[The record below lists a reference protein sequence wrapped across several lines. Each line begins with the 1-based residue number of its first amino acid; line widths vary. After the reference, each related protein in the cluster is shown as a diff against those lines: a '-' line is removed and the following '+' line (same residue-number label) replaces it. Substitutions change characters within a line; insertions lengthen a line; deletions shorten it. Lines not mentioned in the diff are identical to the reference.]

1 MAFCSHLFYALCCCL
16 LLGSCAVTQP
26 AADQKPAATAP
37 VQTVTEDQV
46 DLSCAYFYFL
56 WGTHAEFNG
65 HFAEA
70 LEAYEKA
77 LICDENA
84 TYIKEKIPLLLLKMG
99 ELTKATDWLAQA
111 IKEHPDSTSYRL
123 LLASLSI
130 QQDKIEEA
138 LLLYIQ
144 VLEKEPDNE
153 GVHLRLAL
161 LYSHLG
167 RYRMAEEIF
176 IKLLANDAD
185 SYFIHL
191 SYARLLKQMEKFH
204 QAAEEYE
211 KALSLNWSKE
221 LAFEIGFFYIDQKMH
236 QDALRIYT
244 TITEADPL
252 DERAALSRI
261 QALLDLDQSDRALD
275 ELNSVR
281 QYSENPTHIDLIIA
295 KVLLRQNKES
305 EARKVLT
312 KVVKAEEN
320 SEALYLLA
328 LLAYQQKNYTA
339 SINHLENIRNSSE
352 EFEDAVYLQ
361 TRIYQTLGN
370 IDEAITLLQTH
381 TASEADRS
389 PLFYALLSSL
399 YQAQGENDK
408 AMTLLEGAVDIYPD
422 NPQLLFE
429 YGLLLEKKG
438 TYEEAIDIMEKVLVL
453 QPDHVEALNY
463 IGYTWADKNMHLK
476 KALEYILR
484 ANTLKPDN
492 GFIIDSL
499 GWVYFRLGD
508 LQKAVR
514 ALERSLE
521 LEPDDPHIYDHL
533 GDVYRALGRFPEAKD
548 VYQKAYEM
556 FKDEKNKAAIQQKI
570 DALEN

>member
-1 MAFCSHLFYALCCCL
+1 MAFCSHLFCALCCCL
-16 LLGSCAVTQP
+16 LLCSCAATQS
-26 AADQKPAATAP
+26 ATDEMPSAPAP
-37 VQTVTEDQV
+37 VQAVTEDQV

-56 WGTHAEFNG
+56 WGTHAEFNE
-65 HFAEA
+65 HYAEA

-84 TYIKEKIPLLLLKMG
+84 AYIKEKIPLLLLKMG
-99 ELTKATDWLAQA
+99 EFAKAADWLARA
-111 IKEHPDSTSYRL
+111 IEEHPDNTTYRL
-123 LLASLSI
+123 LLASLYI
-130 QQDKIEEA
+130 QEEKIEEA
-138 LLLYIQ
+138 LLLYSQ
-144 VLEKEPDNE
+144 VLEREPDNE
-153 GVHLRLAL
+153 GVYLRLAL

-176 IKLLANDAD
+176 KKLLTNDVD
-185 SYFIHL
+185 SYFTHL

-204 QAAEEYE
+204 QAAKEYE

-221 LAFEIGFFYIDQKMH
+221 LAFEIGFFYVDQAMYH
-236 QDALRIYT
+236 DALRIYT
-244 TITEADPL
+244 TITEEDPL

-261 QALLDLDQSDRALD
+261 QALLDLDQSDRALE
-275 ELNSVR
+275 ELKNIR
-281 QYSENPTHIDLIIA
+281 LYSENPTHIDLIIA

-305 EARKVLT
+305 EGRKVLT
-312 KVVKAEEN
+312 KIIKEEEH
-320 SEALYLLA
+320 SEARYLLA
-328 LLAYQQKNYTA
+328 LLAYQEEDYPT
-339 SINHLENIRNSSE
+339 SLTHLAHIKRNSE
-352 EFEDAVYLQ
+352 ELEEAVYLQ

-370 IDEAITLLQTH
+370 IDEAIKLLQTH
-381 TASEADRS
+381 TADETGRS

-399 YQAQGENDK
+399 YQAKGENDK

-429 YGLLLEKKG
+429 YGLVLEKNG
-438 TYEEAIDIMEKVLVL
+438 MYERAIEIMEKVLVL
-453 QPDHVEALNY
+453 QPDHAEALNY

-499 GWVYFRLGD
+499 GWVYFRLGN

-521 LEPDDPHIYDHL
+521 LISNDPHIYDHL

-556 FKDEKNKAAIQQKI
+556 FKDEKNKADIQQKI